1 MQYVH
6 SILHLFSRC
15 KKKKYMSHEL
25 FSQPDKMP
33 QTTLKPAKTSSG
45 WFKIYLFFQQVEPD
59 LHLPPRQLLPQRQKQ
74 NIDFFP
80 FNLNQCTLSATTYLH
95 TVSRDDHFESSRVN
109 YRARGA
115 GIKVNSNR
123 FSILKGESIAHMGQ
137 RELIDAFK
145 PKEQIMLLHAVGNML
160 LKHINKKWKPLGQLL
175 HYESIWKPN
184 VNERARRTQQTEK
197 IASPVCIACSP
208 DIIVENGITY
218 SGKNKRNIYI
228 SIYMKN
234 VMRLSCFLT
243 VSAAQIYVDVPW

>member
-1 MQYVH
+1 MH
-6 SILHLFSRC
+6 SFSN
-15 KKKKYMSHEL
+15 
-25 FSQPDKMP
+25 
-33 QTTLKPAKTSSG
+33 TTS
-45 WFKIYLFFQQVEPD
+45 
-59 LHLPPRQLLPQRQKQ
+59 
-74 NIDFFP
+74 
-80 FNLNQCTLSATTYLH
+80 LH

-184 VNERARRTQQTEK
+184 VNERARRTQQTAKLRALFALRAGLRSLWQMGSPTVERTSEK
-197 IASPVCIACSP
+197 
-208 DIIVENGITY
+208 
-218 SGKNKRNIYI
+218 YI
-228 SIYMKN
+228 SIYIKKN